1 MKKILF
7 IENKKKAVLSNEM
20 NKMLF
25 MEKNGCF
32 VKEALSMSVT
42 NESKRWSRVRVN
54 NPQKKEFGN
63 LWGFLL

>member
-1 MKKILF
+1 MKKNIVYR
-7 IENKKKAVLSNEM
+7 KQKKAVLSNEM